1 MFVTIIHTDN
11 QQFLANA
18 NCPIVLFLYYLRTKL
33 DLPPTEVIDV
43 CDDKG
48 SLKLLWLKNS
58 QDNAS
63 KLLSARGTYYICQ
76 VERSA
81 ADNGF
86 RYIKPLLTDPSQDIL
101 DVLYI
106 QCECLEKTRQRFM
119 HQRAAD
125 NRKLPQ
131 YMDSM
136 ARVKPS
142 ARSWSVTT
150 GSNEEDT
157 AAKRGPSG
165 GKTKVEGGRKGGKS

>member
-76 VERSA
+76 VEH
-81 ADNGF
+81 
-86 RYIKPLLTDPSQDIL
+86 
-101 DVLYI
+101 VLYI

-131 YMDSM
+131 YMDSMVIVDPATLM